1 MQTLTAAQLAIVVR
15 LYRLGR
21 TDRPASLARLARDLQ
36 RPAEHLAEDLAIL
49 DRAGLVD
56 ATRVR
61 LTLSGL
67 CVAASVRVKRAPQLR
82 HAA

>member
-1 MQTLTAAQLAIVVR
+1 MQTLNAAQLAILVR
-15 LYRLGR
+15 LYRLAR

-36 RPAEHLAEDLAIL
+36 SPAPALAAELDAL

-56 ATRVR
+56 AARVR

-67 CVAASVRVKRAPQLR
+67 CVAASIRVKRATPLR
-82 HAA
+82 QAA

>member
-1 MQTLTAAQLAIVVR
+1 MQTLNAAQLAIVVR
-15 LYRLGR
+15 LYRLAR

-36 RPAEHLAEDLAIL
+36 SPADELARELAIL

-56 ATRVR
+56 AARVR

-67 CVAASVRVKRAPQLR
+67 CVAASVRVKRAAQLR
-82 HAA
+82 QAA

>member
-1 MQTLTAAQLAIVVR
+1 MQTLNAAQHAILVR

-36 RPAEHLAEDLAIL
+36 SPAESLAVELRTL

-56 ATRVR
+56 AARVR

-67 CVAASVRVKRAPQLR
+67 CVAASLRVRRPARMQ
-82 HAA
+82 AAA